1 MRSRAF
7 ATRVV
12 EDHTMA
18 NEHINEQQSTTGTG
32 NEGGGAATVERP
44 EGTRPRSRQL
54 PPWKVLLH
62 NDDVN
67 DMLYVVDT
75 IIELTT
81 LKRQEAVLRML
92 EAHKRGLALLISTH
106 REHAELLEEQF
117 TSKKLTVTIEP
128 GE

>member
-1 MRSRAF
+1 MPDERESLPSPPA
-7 ATRVV
+7 V
-12 EDHTMA
+12 D
-18 NEHINEQQSTTGTG
+18 QQPQESPPQTD
-32 NEGGGAATVERP
+32 E
-44 EGTRPRSRQL
+44 L